1 MITTIIIVILNLLFF
16 FVYPKKKKS
25 YNNDYIKDKYIFIRK
40 KVFKMLMFTNII
52 NVIAYIIYLT
62 IYLYDNDIELYGL
75 IAIGVQLLT
84 VLPILKDIK
93 KYNKKNKIIE
103 KKDINTGDILLLIS
117 IFMVSFIEK
126 INSSYIYFIDVI
138 GTILLVISLILIT
151 IEIIKLKNYVCYSA
165 KEDNYLPDIGFTKKI
180 ELNKVIN
187 YFIYILIFI
196 LFILIKFNY
205 AYMIIAIVLSLFA
218 YNTFDKIKIMSKS
231 LERINQSITIA
242 NEAPGVEFAF
252 FFKKELLLMR
262 KKLIII
268 IGATL
273 SVILFYGLGDR
284 AFVFTAFSI
293 YNLLLY
299 VLLMDKYS
307 LIKYIKTLNKNLID
321 TDVYSIK
328 VNKKVTYCDE
338 YKLLGIKLYKLI
350 VVDNLV
356 YESNEIMYDPELYI
370 KNIDIKINKNNLND
384 YIFNERIL
392 YEDDIKEISK
402 KELEK
407 MKEEEEEEN

>member
-262 KKLIII
+262 KKIIII

-338 YKLLGIKLYKLI
+338 YKILGIKLYKLI

-370 KNIDIKINKNNLND
+370 KNIDIRINKNNLND

>member
-338 YKLLGIKLYKLI
+338 YKILGIKLYKLI

-370 KNIDIKINKNNLND
+370 KNIDIRINKNNLND